1 MDHPSGNTQRLV
13 TIAARC
19 GYTAKGMIY
28 ITIGWL
34 SMMAVLGMGGRNGG
48 SSEAVRELATQP
60 FGSVLITLLAIGLFG
75 YTAWRLVQAII
86 DAERKGRDWKGIL
99 TRLGYALS
107 GLIYAGI
114 AINCI
119 ELLIDGGGSSSSD
132 TSSQTRTVMAHPGGI
147 VAIFLVG
154 LGFLGVGLRQIWR
167 GWHHSYEKNWHLN
180 EMSRTQRL
188 IAANVSRIGLTARG
202 IVFMIVALF
211 LCLSAINT
219 NPDDARGLG
228 GALGAVAEQPFGP
241 WLLGLVALG
250 LIAYGGY
257 CLVNARFR
265 DVNA

>member
-13 TIAARC
+13 TVAARC

-48 SSEAVRELATQP
+48 SSEAISELATQP

-75 YTAWRLVQAII
+75 YTAWRLMQALF
-86 DAERKGRDWKGIL
+86 DAEQKGRDWKGIL
-99 TRLGYALS
+99 TRLGYVLS
-107 GLIYAGI
+107 GVIYAGI
-114 AINCI
+114 AINCV
-119 ELLIDGGGSSSSD
+119 ELLLNSGGSSGS
-132 TSSQTRTVMAHPGGI
+132 TSSHTREVMSHPGGI
-147 VAIFLVG
+147 VAIFLIG
-154 LGFLGVGLRQIWR
+154 LGFLGVGMRQIWR
-167 GWHHSYEKNWHLN
+167 GWHHSYEKNWHLD
-180 EMSRTQRL
+180 EMSRAQRL

-211 LCLSAINT
+211 LCLAAINT
-219 NPDDARGLG
+219 DPSDARGLG
-228 GALGAVAEQPFGP
+228 GALSVLAEQPFGP
-241 WLLGLVALG
+241 WLLGLVAMG

-265 DVNA
+265 NVDA

>member
-34 SMMAVLGMGGRNGG
+34 SMMAVLGMGGSNGG
-48 SSEAVRELATQP
+48 STEAINKLATQP
-60 FGSVLITLLAIGLFG
+60 FGSVLIALLAVGLFG
-75 YTAWRLVQAII
+75 YTAWRLVQAFF
-86 DAERKGRDWKGIL
+86 DAENKGRDWKGIL
-99 TRLGYALS
+99 TRLGYVLS
-107 GLIYAGI
+107 GLIYAGV
-114 AINCI
+114 AINCV
-119 ELLIDGGGSSSSD
+119 ELLLDSGGGSSS

-180 EMSRTQRL
+180 EMTRTQRL
-188 IAANVSRIGLTARG
+188 VAANVSRVGLTARG

-219 NPDDARGLG
+219 DPDDARGLG
-228 GALGAVAEQPFGP
+228 GALSAVAEQPFGP
-241 WLLGLVALG
+241 WLLSLVALG
-250 LIAYGGY
+250 LMAYGGY

-265 DVNA
+265 DVDA

>member
-13 TIAARC
+13 TLAARC
-19 GYTAKGMIY
+19 GYTAKGMVY

-34 SMMAVLGMGGRNGG
+34 SMMATMGMGGRNGG
-48 SSEAVRELATQP
+48 SSDAVRELASQP
-60 FGSVLITLLAIGLFG
+60 FGGVMMTLLSVGLFG
-75 YTAWRLVQAII
+75 YTAWRLVQAFF
-86 DAERKGRDWKGIL
+86 DAEHKGRDWKGIL
-99 TRLGYALS
+99 TRLGYVLS

-119 ELLIDGGGSSSSD
+119 ELLLDNGGSSSS

-167 GWHHSYEKNWHLN
+167 GWHHSYEKNWHL
-180 EMSRTQRL
+180 EQMSHRQRL
-188 IAANVSRIGLTARG
+188 IAANVSRVGLTARG
-202 IVFMIVALF
+202 IVFMIIALF

-219 NPDDARGLG
+219 DPSDARGLG
-228 GALGAVAEQPFGP
+228 GALRAVAEQPFGP

-250 LIAYGGY
+250 LMAYGCY

-265 DVNA
+265 NVNA

>member
-34 SMMAVLGMGGRNGG
+34 SMMATLGMGGRNGG

-75 YTAWRLVQAII
+75 YTAWRLVQAFF
-86 DAERKGRDWKGIL
+86 DAERKGRHWKGIL
-99 TRLGYALS
+99 TRLGYVLS

-119 ELLIDGGGSSSSD
+119 ELLTDGGSSSSS

-228 GALGAVAEQPFGP
+228 GALSAVAEQPFGP

-250 LIAYGGY
+250 LMAYGGY

-265 DVNA
+265 NVNA